1 MEVTGKRAGQA
12 KLQGQIGGLE
22 LMRHYTLEQW
32 VDFARNVVEGSV
44 RERMQSHLDT
54 GCAKCLRELSLW
66 QRFHQ
71 VAQRTSEDHQPSEG
85 ALRIAR
91 SAFAIQRTA
100 KIGARTPKAAVVE
113 LLFDSFRTPVLAGV
127 RSGASHSRQ
136 LLYGTATY
144 RIDVR
149 IEPQID
155 SDKVVLIGQVLNSA
169 DPSEK
174 LAEVPV
180 TLWKGRKILAASVT
194 NHQGEFQLESKMDS
208 SFRLMITLPGHREV
222 SLPLIE
228 PTAGLDTKNL
238 QSIDDNELKRA
249 SQDKKKSTRK
259 KA

>member
-1 MEVTGKRAGQA
+1 MDR
-12 KLQGQIGGLE
+12 
-22 LMRHYTLEQW
+22 MRHYTLEEW
-32 VDFARNVVEGSV
+32 VDFARNLVKGSV
-44 RERMQSHLDT
+44 KERMQSHLDT
-54 GCAKCLRELSLW
+54 GCAKCSRELSLW

-71 VAQRTSEDHQPSEG
+71 VAQRTSDNCQPSES
-85 ALRIAR
+85 ALRIVR
-91 SAFAIQRTA
+91 SAFAIEHTA
-100 KIGARTPKAAVVE
+100 KVEPLRPKGAVVE
-113 LLFDSFRTPVLAGV
+113 LLFDSFRAPMLAGV

-144 RIDVR
+144 RIDIR

-169 DPSEK
+169 DPHEK

-194 NHQGEFQLESKMDS
+194 NQQGEFQLESEMDS

-228 PTAGLDTKNL
+228 PLAGLDAKSL
-238 QSIDDNELKRA
+238 QSIDDNELKRT

-259 KA
+259 KE

>member
-1 MEVTGKRAGQA
+1 
-12 KLQGQIGGLE
+12 
-22 LMRHYTLEQW
+22 
-32 VDFARNVVEGSV
+32 
-44 RERMQSHLDT
+44 
-54 GCAKCLRELSLW
+54 
-66 QRFHQ
+66 
-71 VAQRTSEDHQPSEG
+71 VAQRASENHQPSEG
-85 ALRIAR
+85 ALRIVR

-100 KIGARTPKAAVVE
+100 KVEARAPKAAVVE

-169 DPSEK
+169 NPNEK

-194 NHQGEFQLESKMDS
+194 NHQGEFQLESEMDS

-238 QSIDDNELKRA
+238 QSIDDNELKRT
-249 SQDKKKSTRK
+249 SQDKKKGTRK
-259 KA
+259 KE

>member
-1 MEVTGKRAGQA
+1 MEVTGTGPGRPSRKA
-12 KLQGQIGGLE
+12 QIGGTD
-22 LMRHYTLEQW
+22 LMRHYRLEQW
-32 VDFARNVVEGSV
+32 VDFARNVVEGNLK
-44 RERMQSHLDT
+44 ERMQSHLDT
-54 GCAKCLRELSLW
+54 GCAKCSRELSLW
-66 QRFHQ
+66 QHFHQ

-85 ALRIAR
+85 ALRIVR

-100 KIGARTPKAAVVE
+100 KIEARAPKAAIVE
-113 LLFDSFRTPVLAGV
+113 LLFDSFRAPMLAGV

-169 DPSEK
+169 DPNEK

-180 TLWKGRKILAASVT
+180 TLWKGRKILAASLT
-194 NHQGEFQLESKMDS
+194 NHQGEFQLESEMDS

-238 QSIDDNELKRA
+238 QSIDDNELKRS
-249 SQDKKKSTRK
+249 SQDKKKGTRK
-259 KA
+259 KE

>member
-1 MEVTGKRAGQA
+1 MDR
-12 KLQGQIGGLE
+12 
-22 LMRHYTLEQW
+22 MRHYTLEEW

-44 RERMQSHLDT
+44 KERMQNHLET
-54 GCAKCLRELSLW
+54 GCAKCSKELSLW

-71 VAQRTSEDHQPSEG
+71 IAQRTSDNRQPSEG
-85 ALRIAR
+85 ALRIAK
-91 SAFAIQRTA
+91 SAFAAQRAVKAVERLPKTA
-100 KIGARTPKAAVVE
+100 IVE
-113 LLFDSFRTPVLAGV
+113 LLFDSFHTAALAGV
-127 RSGASHSRQ
+127 RSAANHSRQ

-169 DPSEK
+169 DPNEK

-194 NHQGEFQLESKMDS
+194 NHQGEFQLEAEMDS
-208 SFRLMITLPGHREV
+208 SFRLMITLPGQREV

-228 PTAGLDTKNL
+228 PTAEPDAKGL

-259 KA
+259 KE